1 MKLLPEQ
8 LARIKIDKQLNEA
21 GWDIVSREEYIP
33 NHAQA
38 VKEALMSGTTESDY
52 LLFID
57 NKAIAVVEAKREE
70 NNLGDDVAIQAEDY
84 ANNPRSWY
92 GLWFDDMI
100 PLVYLANGKKI
111 LFKNLLEPDSD
122 YVELDQICN
131 KKELSEE
138 KEKLEKSL
146 AEQVEKIQELIDMN
160 SRVAQNQEKYKKEY
174 DAMIKTYD
182 ETKFKY
188 EQLEIESSQ
197 QAAKHQ
203 MIKDYINTL
212 KKQNKPLTKFDGLMW
227 GSLLESATI
236 KDKDTIVFKFKDG
249 TEING

>member
-1 MKLLPEQ
+1 MEIVL
-8 LARIKIDKQLNEA
+8 DK
-21 GWDIVSREEYIP
+21 
-33 NHAQA
+33 
-38 VKEALMSGTTESDY
+38 
-52 LLFID
+52 
-57 NKAIAVVEAKREE
+57 
-70 NNLGDDVAIQAEDY
+70 
-84 ANNPRSWY
+84 
-92 GLWFDDMI
+92 
-100 PLVYLANGKKI
+100 
-111 LFKNLLEPDSD
+111 
-122 YVELDQICN
+122 ICN
-131 KKELSEE
+131 KKELSKE
-138 KEKLEKSL
+138 KEKLENSL
-146 AEQVEKIQELIDMN
+146 TEQVEKIQELIDMN

-197 QAAKHQ
+197 QVAKHQ

-236 KDKDTIVFKFKDG
+236 KDKYTITFKFKDG

>member
-1 MKLLPEQ
+1 MI
-8 LARIKIDKQLNEA
+8 IKNKDEIISNLEIVLN
-21 GWDIVSREEYIP
+21 
-33 NHAQA
+33 
-38 VKEALMSGTTESDY
+38 K
-52 LLFID
+52 
-57 NKAIAVVEAKREE
+57 
-70 NNLGDDVAIQAEDY
+70 
-84 ANNPRSWY
+84 
-92 GLWFDDMI
+92 
-100 PLVYLANGKKI
+100 
-111 LFKNLLEPDSD
+111 
-122 YVELDQICN
+122 ICN
-131 KKELSEE
+131 KKGLSEE
-138 KEKLEKSL
+138 KEKLENSL
-146 AEQVEKIQELIDMN
+146 AEQVEKIQELIEMN

>member
-1 MKLLPEQ
+1 MPKNQFQRMIFALITVIIIVHAYVFYSLYVVNGTALMET
-8 LARIKIDKQLNEA
+8 IGKEIVIDK
-21 GWDIVSREEYIP
+21 
-33 NHAQA
+33 
-38 VKEALMSGTTESDY
+38 
-52 LLFID
+52 
-57 NKAIAVVEAKREE
+57 
-70 NNLGDDVAIQAEDY
+70 
-84 ANNPRSWY
+84 
-92 GLWFDDMI
+92 
-100 PLVYLANGKKI
+100 
-111 LFKNLLEPDSD
+111 
-122 YVELDQICN
+122 ICN
-131 KKELSEE
+131 KKELSKE
-138 KEKLEKSL
+138 KEKLENSL
-146 AEQVEKIQELIDMN
+146 TEQVEKIQELIDMN

>member
-1 MKLLPEQ
+1 MDYQIIEL
-8 LARIKIDKQLNEA
+8 
-21 GWDIVSREEYIP
+21 EEFNVIGIRY
-33 NHAQA
+33 
-38 VKEALMSGTTESDY
+38 
-52 LLFID
+52 
-57 NKAIAVVEAKREE
+57 
-70 NNLGDDVAIQAEDY
+70 
-84 ANNPRSWY
+84 
-92 GLWFDDMI
+92 
-100 PLVYLANGKKI
+100 
-111 LFKNLLEPDSD
+111 
-122 YVELDQICN
+122 
-131 KKELSEE
+131 ELS
-138 KEKLEKSL
+138 KSL
-146 AEQVEKIQELIDMN
+146 SNNVKL
-160 SRVAQNQEKYKKEY
+160 AQNQEKYKKEY

>member
-1 MKLLPEQ
+1 MRYFRPVPACLRADTHRQ
-8 LARIKIDKQLNEA
+8 A
-21 GWDIVSREEYIP
+21 GGCPCRL
-33 NHAQA
+33 
-38 VKEALMSGTTESDY
+38 KSD
-52 LLFID
+52 F
-57 NKAIAVVEAKREE
+57 
-70 NNLGDDVAIQAEDY
+70 
-84 ANNPRSWY
+84 
-92 GLWFDDMI
+92 
-100 PLVYLANGKKI
+100 
-111 LFKNLLEPDSD
+111 
-122 YVELDQICN
+122 
-131 KKELSEE
+131 LS
-138 KEKLEKSL
+138 
-146 AEQVEKIQELIDMN
+146 I
-160 SRVAQNQEKYKKEY
+160 RVAQNQEKYKKEY

>member
-1 MKLLPEQ
+1 MI
-8 LARIKIDKQLNEA
+8 IKNKDEIISNLEIVLN
-21 GWDIVSREEYIP
+21 
-33 NHAQA
+33 
-38 VKEALMSGTTESDY
+38 K
-52 LLFID
+52 
-57 NKAIAVVEAKREE
+57 
-70 NNLGDDVAIQAEDY
+70 
-84 ANNPRSWY
+84 
-92 GLWFDDMI
+92 
-100 PLVYLANGKKI
+100 
-111 LFKNLLEPDSD
+111 
-122 YVELDQICN
+122 ICN
-131 KKELSEE
+131 KKGLSEE
-138 KEKLEKSL
+138 KEKLENSL
-146 AEQVEKIQELIDMN
+146 AEQIEKIQDLIDIN

-174 DAMIKTYD
+174 AAMIKTYN

-212 KKQNKPLTKFDGLMW
+212 KKQTRLLEKFDGLLW